1 MAKENEFFETK
12 GLGAGSYPEPND
24 NGYKCYSF
32 TALVISRVNGYVW
45 ARNASEAEEYI
56 NNLEW
61 SEIENESIEEVD
73 EIEELEEE

>member
-1 MAKENEFFETK
+1 MAKENDFFETK

-32 TALVISRVNGYVW
+32 TASVISRINGYVW
-45 ARNASEAEEYI
+45 AKSEEEAEEYI

-61 SEIENESIEEVD
+61 SEIINESIEEVED
-73 EIEELEEE
+73 IESLEEE

>member
-1 MAKENEFFETK
+1 MARQNENIETK
-12 GLGAGSYPEPND
+12 GLGAGSYPEPSD

-32 TALVISRVNGYVW
+32 TALAISKINGYVW
-45 ARNASEAEEYI
+45 AKNAIEAEEYI

-61 SEIENESIEEVD
+61 SEIEDESIEEIE